1 MLLNEME
8 TVLIFEGKKSV
19 QWAHLSLAT
28 SESVAVNELRLEPP
42 VLKNEARHLVQIGEC
57 MCELEQIKFD
67 GE

>member
-28 SESVAVNELRLEPP
+28 SESVALNELRLEPP
-42 VLKNEARHLVQIGEC
+42 VLKSAATRLVQIGQC
-57 MCELEQIKFD
+57 MRELEQIKFD
-67 GE
+67 GK

>member
-8 TVLIFEGKKSV
+8 TVLIFEGKSV

-42 VLKNEARHLVQIGEC
+42 VLKSAATRLVQIGQC
-57 MCELEQIKFD
+57 MRELEQIKFD
-67 GE
+67 GK

>member
-42 VLKNEARHLVQIGEC
+42 VLKSAATCLVQIGQC
-57 MCELEQIKFD
+57 MRELEQIKFD
-67 GE
+67 GK

>member
-42 VLKNEARHLVQIGEC
+42 VLKSAATRLVQIGQC
-57 MCELEQIKFD
+57 MRELEQIKFD
-67 GE
+67 GK